1 MTGNDTSR
9 NDIKLHNGSS
19 GVHVEENRLLLDP
32 GNHEP
37 DHFKSKMSPLRF
49 CLRQHLEKYVSL
61 QSMYLSQWQKKY
73 RTPFRDLVFLYS
85 SLLGSHTF
93 YVLCLPL
100 PAWLGYYNDTKDLV
114 YIIGLSIYISG
125 YFKDYF
131 CLPRPHSPPLKRIT
145 LSKSTTKEYG
155 APSSH
160 TANATGVSLYL
171 LWVLYNNTDISQT
184 TRIVF
189 TVLVISYCLVL
200 TLGRIYCGMHGL
212 LDIFSGAIIG
222 ALCMIGRILC
232 KDYFFI
238 NYNLGDNW
246 WTPIFSLALYLAL
259 LLYHVRPIDECP
271 CFDDSVAFIG
281 VIFGLEVSDWYI
293 QYFGLGLVYNF
304 TKSTLKILLVR
315 LMVGFPCLVIWKYV
329 LSKKIVYFLV
339 GKVIGIQRD
348 TKEREFLIQKHLKS
362 GKMECLPFCG
372 VSKFDIITRFFIYA
386 GIPFTVM
393 LFTPIP
399 ISYVEDF
406 CR

>member
-1 MTGNDTSR
+1 MANSGISNNDT
-9 NDIKLHNGSS
+9 KLHNGNSTHVS
-19 GVHVEENRLLLDP
+19 GNELLLDP
-32 GNHEP
+32 GNHGP

-49 CLRQHLEKYVSL
+49 RLRQYLAKYVSS
-61 QSMYLSQWQKKY
+61 QSIYLSQWQRKY
-73 RTPFRDLVFLYS
+73 RTPFRDLIFLYS
-85 SLLGSHTF
+85 SSLGSHTF

-100 PAWLGYYNDTKDLV
+100 PAWLGYYIDTKDLV

-131 CLPRPHSPPLKRIT
+131 CLPRPHAPPLKRIT

-160 TANATGVSLYL
+160 TANATGASLYL
-171 LWVLYNNTDISQT
+171 LWALYNTTNISLT
-184 TRIVF
+184 SRIVF
-189 TVLVISYCLVL
+189 SISIVLYCLTL

-232 KDYFFI
+232 KDYFFA

-246 WTPIFSLALYLAL
+246 WTPIFSLTFYLWL

-304 TKSTLKILLVR
+304 TKSTFKILLVR

-329 LSKKIVYFLV
+329 LSKKIVYFLI
-339 GKVIGIQRD
+339 GKVIGIRND
-348 TKEREFLIQKHLKS
+348 IEEREHLIQKHLKS
-362 GKMECLPFCG
+362 GKTECLPFCG
-372 VSKFDIITRFFIYA
+372 VSRFDIITRFVIYA

-399 ISYVEDF
+399 ISYVESIF
-406 CR
+406 R

>member
-1 MTGNDTSR
+1 MKKSNISNHDSTLSNYDDEQV
-9 NDIKLHNGSS
+9 N
-19 GVHVEENRLLLDP
+19 ENKLLLDP
-32 GNHEP
+32 GNHAP

-49 CLRQHLEKYVSL
+49 RLRQYLEKYVSS
-61 QSMYLSQWQKKY
+61 QSVYLSQWQKRY
-73 RTPFRDLVFLYS
+73 RTPFRDIIFLYS

-100 PAWLGYYNDTKDLV
+100 PAWLGYYNNTKDLV

-160 TANATGVSLYL
+160 TANAIGVSLYL
-171 LWVLYNNTDISQT
+171 LWGIYSNTDISYSSK
-184 TRIVF
+184 ISF
-189 TVLVISYCLVL
+189 TVLVILYCLIL
-200 TLGRIYCGMHGL
+200 TLGRLYCGMHGL
-212 LDIFSGAIIG
+212 LDIISGAIIG
-222 ALCMIGRILC
+222 AICMIGRILC
-232 KDYFFI
+232 KDYFFS
-238 NYNLGDNW
+238 NYNLGDHW
-246 WTPIFSLALYLAL
+246 WTPIFSLVLYLSL

-281 VIFGLEVSDWYI
+281 VIFGIEASDWFI

-304 TKSTLKILLVR
+304 TKSNLKILLVR
-315 LMVGFPCLVIWKYV
+315 LMIGFPCLVIWKYV
-329 LSKKIVYFLV
+329 LSKKIVYFLI
-339 GKVIGIQRD
+339 GKVIGIQDDR
-348 TKEREFLIQKHLKS
+348 KKRETLIQRHLKL

-372 VSKFDIITRFFIYA
+372 VSKFDIITRFIIYA

-393 LFTPIP
+393 LFTPVP
-399 ISYVEDF
+399 ISYIENIL
-406 CR
+406 R